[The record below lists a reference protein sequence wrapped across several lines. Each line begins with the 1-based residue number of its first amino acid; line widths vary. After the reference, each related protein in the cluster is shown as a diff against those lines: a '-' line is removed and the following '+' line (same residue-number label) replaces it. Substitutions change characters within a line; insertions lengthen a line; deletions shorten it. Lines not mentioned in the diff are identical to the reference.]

1 MTHLIIKLINKVS
14 MKTNTLDWDSLTQG
28 EARTALR
35 NMLELGQ
42 LKTFYHLSDM
52 RKLINGEKIN
62 GFKRLTAEDLRT
74 IGKLGEF
81 QADKFKES
89 QVVTEE
95 LAAMRAIPNT
105 VNNLGMADGQAAA
118 PAPAPA
124 PAGVNQQQA
133 FEAFKQIFQ
142 PQTPQLDVGRV
153 RQEAFEVQK
162 DSFGKLFEDQLTKSP
177 DAIEKAISNTV
188 GKFANDELKA
198 TVSALMQTEL
208 GESIRGAVASGDKS
222 VLPPILGVAPYF
234 RENRTTKQIETG
246 VLSKNHMIVSGPSGS
261 GKTFPVEQVLNK
273 LGRRWVKISCSDG
286 ISMSELVAEK
296 TIEIESGAPVM
307 KTILKFLPIAAREG
321 LAVILD
327 EADQLQSELLSAV
340 NSYTDAHPAQV
351 TIPQTGERITA
362 HSDFLVIF
370 TMNGLT
376 DETGLYSGHQIS
388 GALKTR
394 CRFVYADYL
403 NKREE
408 SNILK
413 ADGLTDQQASDLV
426 DKFSILR
433 KAHTA
438 GTLTMPP
445 STRTMLNIS
454 KALQAKDSYGQ
465 EIEALDPMSLDEAL
479 HVTVIN
485 ALTPTE
491 AKEVKKLLSI

>member
-1 MTHLIIKLINKVS
+1 
-14 MKTNTLDWDSLTQG
+14 MKTNTINWTSLTQG

-52 RKLINGEKIN
+52 RKLINGEKVK
-62 GFKRLTAEDLRT
+62 GFKRLTADDLRT
-74 IGKLGEF
+74 IGQLGEF
-81 QADKFKES
+81 QADNFKES
-89 QVVTEE
+89 EVVTQE

-105 VNNLGMADGQAAA
+105 VKT

-124 PAGVNQQQA
+124 PAGADQQA

-142 PQTPQLDVGRV
+142 PQAPQLDVGRV

-208 GESIRGAVASGDKS
+208 GDSIRGAVASGDKS
-222 VLPPILGVAPYF
+222 VLPPILKVAPYF

-246 VLSKNHMIVSGPSGS
+246 ILSKNHLIVSGPSGS
-261 GKTFPVEQVLNK
+261 GKTFPVEQTLNK

-340 NSYTDAHPAQV
+340 NSYTDAHPAKV

-408 SNILK
+408 LNILK

-465 EIEALDPMSLDEAL
+465 EIEALDPMSIDEAL
-479 HVTVIN
+479 KVTVIN
-485 ALTPTE
+485 ALTPSE
-491 AKEVKKLLSI
+491 AKEVKALLSV

>member
-1 MTHLIIKLINKVS
+1 
-14 MKTNTLDWDSLTQG
+14 MKTNNTLDWDSLTQG

-52 RKLINGEKIN
+52 RKLINGEKIK
-62 GFKRLTAEDLRT
+62 GFKRLTADDLRA

-81 QADKFKES
+81 QADNFKES
-89 QVVTEE
+89 EVVTQE

-105 VNNLGMADGQAAA
+105 VKT

-124 PAGVNQQQA
+124 PAGADQQA

-208 GESIRGAVASGDKS
+208 GDSIRGAVASGDKS
-222 VLPPILGVAPYF
+222 VLPPILKVAPYF

-246 VLSKNHMIVSGPSGS
+246 ILSKNHLIVSGPSGS
-261 GKTFPVEQVLNK
+261 GKTFPVEQTLNK

-340 NSYTDAHPAQV
+340 NSYTDAHPAKV

-408 SNILK
+408 LNILK

-465 EIEALDPMSLDEAL
+465 EIEALDPMSIDEAL
-479 HVTVIN
+479 KVTVIN
-485 ALTPTE
+485 ALTPSE
-491 AKEVKKLLSI
+491 AKEVKSLLSI

>member
-1 MTHLIIKLINKVS
+1 M
-14 MKTNTLDWDSLTQG
+14 
-28 EARTALR
+28 
-35 NMLELGQ
+35 
-42 LKTFYHLSDM
+42 
-52 RKLINGEKIN
+52 
-62 GFKRLTAEDLRT
+62 
-74 IGKLGEF
+74 
-81 QADKFKES
+81 
-89 QVVTEE
+89 
-95 LAAMRAIPNT
+95 
-105 VNNLGMADGQAAA
+105 
-118 PAPAPA
+118 
-124 PAGVNQQQA
+124 
-133 FEAFKQIFQ
+133 
-142 PQTPQLDVGRV
+142 
-153 RQEAFEVQK
+153 
-162 DSFGKLFEDQLTKSP
+162 
-177 DAIEKAISNTV
+177 
-188 GKFANDELKA
+188 
-198 TVSALMQTEL
+198 
-208 GESIRGAVASGDKS
+208 
-222 VLPPILGVAPYF
+222 PPILGVAPYF

-438 GTLTMPP
+438 ELSQCRP
-445 STRTMLNIS
+445 
-454 KALQAKDSYGQ
+454 ALEQCLIYLKHY
-465 EIEALDPMSLDEAL
+465 
-479 HVTVIN
+479 
-485 ALTPTE
+485 
-491 AKEVKKLLSI
+491 KLKTHTDRRLKHLIRCL